1 MHFYHFI
8 DMVLFID
15 CQVAGISG
23 DMILS
28 SLVDLGA
35 NKSKIIDGV
44 KESVNFLQGSTIKK
58 LDFVKVQKKGKS
70 ATQLVLE
77 IDENIHDRKASEIKN
92 CIQSISEKL
101 ELSNSAKEFAEN
113 SINTLIT
120 AESNVHGES
129 PSSVHFHEASS
140 IDTVV
145 DIIGTAIALDDLNL
159 FHEEIFCSYVAIGG
173 GTLSFSHGT
182 TSNPAYAITEIFKN
196 SNIIVTGGPISEE
209 LTTPTGASILVNLA
223 SSCKEFFVDMSIDSV
238 GYGSGTK
245 EFGSF
250 ANVLKIIQG
259 KSNETLDKDTVKI
272 LETNLDD
279 VSGEVVANTIEKL
292 MENGAKDVTVTHAIT
307 KKGRPTQIVSVICDS
322 QKVNSLL
329 KILIDE
335 TRTLGVRIRTS
346 ERYVVPRKILKSEI
360 TLENQNFIIHYKISD
375 SEHFKLEFDD
385 VKSISNTLNI
395 SFNKTE
401 ELLKEQIKK
410 KNDWFKKIIRMV
422 WR

>member
-15 CQVAGISG
+15 CQIAGISG

-28 SLVDLGA
+28 SLVDIGA

-44 KESVNFLQGSTIKK
+44 KESANFLQGSTIKK
-58 LDFVKVQKKGKS
+58 LDFVKVQKKGKT

-77 IDENIHDRKASEIKN
+77 TDDDTYERKGIEIKN
-92 CIQSISEKL
+92 CIQSASEKL
-101 ELSNSAKEFAEN
+101 GLSISAKEFAEN
-113 SINTLIT
+113 SINTLIK

-129 PSSVHFHEASS
+129 ESSVHFHEASS

-159 FHEEIFCSYVAIGG
+159 FDEEISCSYVAIGG
-173 GTLSFSHGT
+173 GTVSFSHGT

-196 SNIIVTGGPISEE
+196 SNIVVTGGPVNEE

-238 GYGSGTK
+238 GYGAGTK
-245 EFGSF
+245 EFDGF

-259 KSNETLDKDTVKI
+259 KSNETLNKDTIKI

-279 VSGEVVANTIEKL
+279 ISGEVIANTIEKL
-292 MENGAKDVTVTHAIT
+292 MENGAKDVTVTQAIT
-307 KKGRPTQIVSVICDS
+307 KKGRPTQLVSVICDS
-322 QKVNSLL
+322 QNVNFLL
-329 KILIDE
+329 NILISE

-346 ERYVVPRKILKSEI
+346 ERYIVPRKILESDV
-360 TLENQNFIIHYKISD
+360 TLENQNFTIHYKISD
-375 SEHFKLEFDD
+375 SEHFKLEFED
-385 VKSISNTLNI
+385 VKSISNALNI

-410 KNDWFKKIIRMV
+410 KND
-422 WR
+422 

>member
-1 MHFYHFI
+1 MHFYHFN

-23 DMILS
+23 DMMLS

-44 KESVNFLQGSTIKK
+44 KESANFLQGSTIKK
-58 LDFVKVQKKGKS
+58 LDFIKVQKKGKS

-77 IDENIHDRKASEIKN
+77 IDEDIHERKGSDIKN
-92 CIQSISEKL
+92 CIKSASEKL
-101 ELSNSAKEFAEN
+101 GLSNLAKEFAEN
-113 SINTLIT
+113 SINTLIH
-120 AESNVHGES
+120 AESHVHGES
-129 PSSVHFHEASS
+129 ESSVHFHEASS

-159 FHEEIFCSYVAIGG
+159 FGEEISCSHVAIGG
-173 GTLSFSHGT
+173 GTISFSHGI

-196 SNIIVTGGPISEE
+196 SKIIVTGGPVNEE
-209 LTTPTGASILVNLA
+209 LTTPTGASILVNLV
-223 SSCKEFFVDMSIDSV
+223 SSCNEFFVDMSIESV

-245 EFGSF
+245 NFDGF
-250 ANVLKIIQG
+250 ANVVKLIHG
-259 KSNETLDKDTVKI
+259 NSNENLVKDAVKI

-279 VSGEVVANTIEKL
+279 VSGEIIANTIEKL

-307 KKGRPTQIVSVICDS
+307 KKGRPSQLLSVICDS
-322 QKVNSLL
+322 SNTNSLL
-329 KILIDE
+329 KMLINE

-346 ERYVVPRKILKSEI
+346 QRYVVPRKILESKV
-360 TLENQNFIIHYKISD
+360 TLENQDFIIHYKISD
-375 SEHFKLEFDD
+375 SEHFKLEYED
-385 VKSISNTLNI
+385 VKSISNELNI

-401 ELLKEQIKK
+401 ELLREQIKRK
-410 KNDWFKKIIRMV
+410 
-422 WR
+422 

>member
-35 NKSKIIDGV
+35 NKSKIIEGV
-44 KESVNFLQGSTIKK
+44 KKSADLLDGTTIKK
-58 LDFVKVQKKGKS
+58 LDFIKVQKNGKS
-70 ATQLVLE
+70 ATQLILE
-77 IDENIHDRKASEIKN
+77 IDENTHERKGIDMKK
-92 CIQSISEKL
+92 CIESASEKL
-101 ELSNSAKEFAEN
+101 ELSNIAKEFAIK
-113 SINTLIT
+113 SINTLII

-129 PSSVHFHEASS
+129 ESSVHFHEAASV
-140 IDTVV
+140 DTIV

-159 FHEEIFCSYVAIGG
+159 FNEEISCSPVAIGG
-173 GTLSFSHGT
+173 GTVSFSHGT

-196 SNIIVTGGPISEE
+196 SKIIVKGGPVNEE
-209 LTTPTGASILVNLA
+209 LTTPTGASILVNLV
-223 SSCKEFFVDMSIDSV
+223 SSCNEFFVDMSIDSV

-245 EFGSF
+245 DFDEF
-250 ANVLKIIQG
+250 ANVLKLIQG
-259 KSNETLDKDTVKI
+259 KSNETLAKDTVQI

-279 VSGEVVANTIEKL
+279 ISGEVIANTIEKL
-292 MENGAKDVTVTHAIT
+292 MENGAKDVTVTQAIT
-307 KKGRPTQIVSVICDS
+307 KKGRPTQLISVICNA
-322 QKVNSLL
+322 QNTNSLL
-329 KILIDE
+329 NILIGE

-346 ERYVVPRKILKSEI
+346 ERYIVPRKILESDV
-360 TLENQNFIIHYKISD
+360 TLENQKFTIHYKISNSD
-375 SEHFKLEFDD
+375 HFKLEFED
-385 VKSISNTLNI
+385 VKSISNALNI

-410 KNDWFKKIIRMV
+410 KND
-422 WR
+422 

>member
-44 KESVNFLQGSTIKK
+44 KESANFLQGSTIKK
-58 LDFVKVQKKGKS
+58 LDFIKVQKKGKS

-120 AESNVHGES
+120 AESHVHGES
-129 PSSVHFHEASS
+129 LSSVHFHEASS

-279 VSGEVVANTIEKL
+279 VSGEVIANTIEKL

-322 QKVNSLL
+322 QKVNLLL

-410 KNDWFKKIIRMV
+410 KND
-422 WR
+422 

>member
-15 CQVAGISG
+15 CQIAGISG

-28 SLVDLGA
+28 SLVDIGA
-35 NKSKIIDGV
+35 NKSKIIDGI
-44 KESVNFLQGSTIKK
+44 KESANFLQGSTIKK
-58 LDFVKVQKKGKS
+58 LDFTKVQKKGKS

-77 IDENIHDRKASEIKN
+77 LDENIHERKGTEIKN
-92 CIQSISEKL
+92 CIQLSCEKL
-101 ELSNSAKEFAEN
+101 ELSDSAKEFAEN
-113 SINTLIT
+113 SINTLIN
-120 AESNVHGES
+120 AESNVHGENE
-129 PSSVHFHEASS
+129 SSVHFHEASS

-145 DIIGTAIALDDLNL
+145 DIVGTAIALDDLNL
-159 FHEEIFCSYVAIGG
+159 FDEEISCSHVTIGG
-173 GTLSFSHGT
+173 GTVSFSHGV

-196 SNIIVTGGPISEE
+196 SNIVVRGGPVTEE

-238 GYGSGTK
+238 GYGAGTK
-245 EFGSF
+245 NFDGF

-259 KSNETLDKDTVKI
+259 KSNETLDRDSVKI

-279 VSGEVVANTIEKL
+279 VSGEVIANTIEKL
-292 MENGAKDVTVTHAIT
+292 MENGAKDVTVTQAIT
-307 KKGRPTQIVSVICDS
+307 KKGRPTQLISVICNV
-322 QKVNSLL
+322 QNTNSLL
-329 KILIDE
+329 NILISE

-346 ERYVVPRKILKSEI
+346 ERYIVPRKILESDV
-360 TLENQNFIIHYKISD
+360 TLENQKFTIHYKISD
-375 SEHFKLEFDD
+375 SDHFKLEFED
-385 VKSISNTLNI
+385 VKSISNALNI

-410 KNDWFKKIIRMV
+410 KND
-422 WR
+422 

>member
-1 MHFYHFI
+1 
-8 DMVLFID
+8 MVLFID

-28 SLVDLGA
+28 SLVDIGA

-44 KESVNFLQGSTIKK
+44 KESANFLQGSTIKK
-58 LDFVKVQKKGKS
+58 LDFIKVQKKGKT

-77 IDENIHDRKASEIKN
+77 TDEDTHERKGTEIKN
-92 CIQSISEKL
+92 CIQSASKKL
-101 ELSNSAKEFAEN
+101 GLSITAKEFAEN
-113 SINTLIT
+113 SINTLIN
-120 AESNVHGES
+120 AESTVHGE
-129 PSSVHFHEASS
+129 PESSVHFHEASS

-159 FHEEIFCSYVAIGG
+159 FDEEISSSYVAIGG
-173 GTLSFSHGT
+173 GTVSFSHGT

-196 SNIIVTGGPISEE
+196 SNIVVTGGPVNEE

-238 GYGSGTK
+238 GYGAGTK
-245 EFGSF
+245 EFDGF

-279 VSGEVVANTIEKL
+279 VSGEVIANTIEKL
-292 MENGAKDVTVTHAIT
+292 MENGAKDVTVTQAIT
-307 KKGRPTQIVSVICDS
+307 KKGRPTQLISVICDS
-322 QKVNSLL
+322 QNTNSLL
-329 KILIDE
+329 NILINE

-346 ERYVVPRKILKSEI
+346 ERYIVPRKILESDVI
-360 TLENQNFIIHYKISD
+360 LENQNFTIHYKISD
-375 SEHFKLEFDD
+375 SEHFKLEFED
-385 VKSISNTLNI
+385 VKSISNALNI

-410 KNDWFKKIIRMV
+410 KNG
-422 WR
+422 

>member
-15 CQVAGISG
+15 CQIAGISG
-23 DMILS
+23 DMVLS

-44 KESVNFLQGSTIKK
+44 KESANFLQGSTIKK
-58 LDFVKVQKKGKS
+58 LDFIKVQKKGKS
-70 ATQLVLE
+70 ATHLVLE
-77 IDENIHDRKASEIKN
+77 IDEDTHERKGTEIKN
-92 CIQSISEKL
+92 CISYSCKKL
-101 ELSNSAKEFAEN
+101 GLSNSAKEFAEN
-113 SINTLIT
+113 SINTLIS
-120 AESNVHGES
+120 AESKVHGES
-129 PSSVHFHEASS
+129 ESSVHFHEASS

-159 FHEEIFCSYVAIGG
+159 FDQEISCSHVAIGG
-173 GTLSFSHGT
+173 GTVSFSHGV

-196 SNIIVTGGPISEE
+196 SNIIVKGGPVTEE

-223 SSCKEFFVDMSIDSV
+223 SSCKDFFVDMSIDSV
-238 GYGSGTK
+238 GYGAGTK
-245 EFGSF
+245 EFEGF

-259 KSNETLDKDTVKI
+259 KSNETLDKDSVKI

-279 VSGEVVANTIEKL
+279 VSGEVIANTIEKL

-307 KKGRPTQIVSVICDS
+307 KKGRPTQLISIICGS
-322 QKVNSLL
+322 QNANSLL
-329 KILIDE
+329 NILINE
-335 TRTLGVRIRTS
+335 TKTLGVRIRTS
-346 ERYVVPRKILKSEI
+346 ERFIVPRKILESDV
-360 TLENQNFIIHYKISD
+360 TLENQKFTVHYKISD
-375 SEHFKLEFDD
+375 SDHFKLEFED

-410 KNDWFKKIIRMV
+410 KND
-422 WR
+422 

>member
-1 MHFYHFI
+1 MHFHHFI

-35 NKSKIIDGV
+35 DKSKIIDGV
-44 KESVNFLQGSTIKK
+44 KESANLLQGSTIKK
-58 LDFVKVQKKGKS
+58 LDFIKVQKKGKS

-77 IDENIHDRKASEIKN
+77 IDENVHERKGSEIKT
-92 CIQSISEKL
+92 CIQLASEKL
-101 ELSNSAKEFAEN
+101 GLSNSAKEFAEN

-129 PSSVHFHEASS
+129 ESSVHFHEASS
-140 IDTVV
+140 IDTVI
-145 DIIGTAIALDDLNL
+145 DIIGIAIALDDLNL
-159 FHEEIFCSYVAIGG
+159 FHEEIFCSHVAIGG
-173 GTLSFSHGT
+173 GTVSFSHGT

-196 SNIIVTGGPISEE
+196 SNIIVTGGPVSEE

-223 SSCKEFFVDMSIDSV
+223 SSCKEFFVDMSIDLV

-245 EFGSF
+245 EFDNF

-259 KSNETLDKDTVKI
+259 KSNETLGKDTVKI

-279 VSGEVVANTIEKL
+279 ISGEVIANTIEKL

-307 KKGRPTQIVSVICDS
+307 KKGRPTQLVSVICDS
-322 QKVNSLL
+322 QNVNSLL
-329 KILIDE
+329 KILINE

-346 ERYVVPRKILKSEI
+346 ERYIVPRKILESEV

-375 SEHFKLEFDD
+375 SEHFKLEFED
-385 VKSISNTLNI
+385 VKSISNVLNI

-401 ELLKEQIKK
+401 ELLKEEIKK
-410 KNDWFKKIIRMV
+410 KND
-422 WR
+422 

>member
-1 MHFYHFI
+1 MHFYHFN

-35 NKSKIIDGV
+35 DKSKIIDGV
-44 KESVNFLQGSTIKK
+44 KESANFLQGSTIKK
-58 LDFVKVQKKGKS
+58 LDFIKVQKKGKS
-70 ATQLVLE
+70 ATQLVLD
-77 IDENIHDRKASEIKN
+77 IDEDTHERKGSEIKN
-92 CIQSISEKL
+92 CIKSASEKL
-101 ELSNSAKEFAEN
+101 GLSNSAKEFAEN
-113 SINTLIT
+113 SINTLIH

-129 PSSVHFHEASS
+129 ESSVHFHEASS

-145 DIIGTAIALDDLNL
+145 DIVGTAIALDDLNL
-159 FHEEIFCSYVAIGG
+159 FHEEISCSHVAIGG
-173 GTLSFSHGT
+173 GTVSFSHGT

-196 SNIIVTGGPISEE
+196 SNIIVTGGPVSEE
-209 LTTPTGASILVNLA
+209 LTTPTGASILVNLV
-223 SSCKEFFVDMSIDSV
+223 SSCKEFFVDMSINSV

-245 EFGSF
+245 EFDSF

-279 VSGEVVANTIEKL
+279 VSGEVIANTMEKL

-307 KKGRPTQIVSVICDS
+307 KKGRPTQLVSVICDS
-322 QKVNSLL
+322 QNANSLL
-329 KILIDE
+329 KILINE

-346 ERYVVPRKILKSEI
+346 ERYIVPRKILESEV
-360 TLENQNFIIHYKISD
+360 TLENQNFIIHYKISN

-410 KNDWFKKIIRMV
+410 KND
-422 WR
+422 

>member
-15 CQVAGISG
+15 CQIAGISG

-28 SLVDLGA
+28 SLVDIGA
-35 NKSKIIDGV
+35 NKSKIIDGI
-44 KESVNFLQGSTIKK
+44 KESANFLQGSTIKK
-58 LDFVKVQKKGKS
+58 LDFIKVPKKGKS

-77 IDENIHDRKASEIKN
+77 LDEDNHERKGTEIKN
-92 CIQSISEKL
+92 CIQSSCKKL
-101 ELSNSAKEFAEN
+101 GLSDSAKEFAEN
-113 SINTLIT
+113 SINTLIN
-120 AESNVHGES
+120 AESNVHGENE
-129 PSSVHFHEASS
+129 SSVHFHEASS

-145 DIIGTAIALDDLNL
+145 DIVGTAIALDDLNL
-159 FHEEIFCSYVAIGG
+159 FDEEISCSHVAIGG
-173 GTLSFSHGT
+173 GTVSFSHGV

-196 SNIIVTGGPISEE
+196 SNIVVRGGPVTDE

-238 GYGSGTK
+238 GYGAGTK
-245 EFGSF
+245 NFDGF

-259 KSNETLDKDTVKI
+259 KSNETLDRDSVKI

-279 VSGEVVANTIEKL
+279 VSGEVIANTIEKL
-292 MENGAKDVTVTHAIT
+292 MENGAKDVTVTQAIT
-307 KKGRPTQIVSVICDS
+307 KKGRPTQLISVICNV
-322 QKVNSLL
+322 QNTNSLL
-329 KILIDE
+329 NILISE

-346 ERYVVPRKILKSEI
+346 ERYIVPRKILESDV
-360 TLENQNFIIHYKISD
+360 TLENQKFTIHYKISD
-375 SEHFKLEFDD
+375 SDHFKLEFED
-385 VKSISNTLNI
+385 VKSISNALNI

-410 KNDWFKKIIRMV
+410 KND
-422 WR
+422 

>member
-15 CQVAGISG
+15 CQIAGISG

-28 SLVDLGA
+28 SLVDIGA

-44 KESVNFLQGSTIKK
+44 KDSANFLQGSTIKK

-77 IDENIHDRKASEIKN
+77 IDEDTHERKGTEIKN
-92 CIQSISEKL
+92 CILSSCEKL
-101 ELSNSAKEFAEN
+101 GLSNPAKEFAEN
-113 SINTLIT
+113 SINTLIN
-120 AESNVHGES
+120 AESNVHGE
-129 PSSVHFHEASS
+129 PESSVHFHEASS

-159 FHEEIFCSYVAIGG
+159 FEEEISCSHVAIGG
-173 GTLSFSHGT
+173 GTVSFSHGV

-196 SNIIVTGGPISEE
+196 SKIVVTGGPVTDE

-238 GYGSGTK
+238 GYGAGTK
-245 EFGSF
+245 EFDGF

-259 KSNETLDKDTVKI
+259 KSNETLDKDSVKI

-279 VSGEVVANTIEKL
+279 VSGEVIANTIEKL

-307 KKGRPTQIVSVICDS
+307 KKGRPTQLVSVICDS
-322 QKVNSLL
+322 KNVNSLL
-329 KILIDE
+329 NILIVE
-335 TRTLGVRIRTS
+335 TRTLGVRVRTS
-346 ERYVVPRKILKSEI
+346 ERFVVPRKILESDV
-360 TLENQNFIIHYKISD
+360 TLENQNFKVHYKISD
-375 SEHFKLEFDD
+375 SDHFKLEFDD
-385 VKSISNTLNI
+385 VKSISNVLNI

-410 KNDWFKKIIRMV
+410 KND
-422 WR
+422 